1 MVSLASFGIT
11 LVTQLWAGH
20 QGHFWIS
27 LTEVERPTLSEKG
40 FVLARGLI
48 VHCGR
53 EACWQSVTLRQVRQY
68 KGTVDGVVPWV
79 ASQTQERRS
88 KSAEHKLH
96 LFLYCLI

>member
-48 VHCGR
+48 IHCGR

-68 KGTVDGVVPWV
+68 EGTVDGVVPWV
-79 ASQTQERRS
+79 GSQTQERRS
-88 KSAEHKLH
+88 KSAEHKLN
-96 LFLYCLI
+96 LFLYCLT